1 MILSPGATIG
11 ILGAG
16 QLGRM
21 LAIAALKVGLRAHIF
36 APEPQAPAYDAA
48 AERTIAAYDDEDA
61 LARFAESVDVA
72 TYEFE
77 NVPTETVEFL
87 ARRIPV
93 RPGAR
98 ALALTQDR
106 LVEKA
111 FLRDLG
117 LPTARFTGVEDAGG
131 LARAV
136 AELGR
141 PSILK
146 TRRFGYDG
154 KGQSLIREGSNVSAV
169 HRALG
174 GAPMILEGFVAFE
187 REVSVVAAR
196 SLEGQIV
203 AYDICENEHER
214 HILARTQAPARIA
227 AETGDEA
234 RRIAAQILEALDYVG
249 VLAVELFVTRDRLGC
264 EGLIVNEVAPRVHNS
279 GHWTLDGAQ
288 TSQFEQHIRA
298 IAGWPLGAPTRRG
311 RIEMHNL
318 IGEDAEDWRDI
329 LAQPNLCLH
338 LYGKLEIRPDRKM
351 GHVTR
356 LFPEAPQ
363 RASGAEPSPPPRPG
377 VDASR

>member
-21 LAIAALKVGLRAHIF
+21 LAIAALKLGLRTHIF
-36 APEPQAPAYDAA
+36 APDAEAPAYDAA
-48 AERTIAAYDDEDA
+48 AARTTAAFDDEPA
-61 LARFAESVDVA
+61 LKRFAEAVDIVSF
-72 TYEFE
+72 EFE
-77 NVPTETVEFL
+77 NVPTATVEFL
-87 ARRIPV
+87 AERLPV

-98 ALALTQDR
+98 SLALTQDR
-106 LVEKA
+106 LVEKT

-117 LPTARFTGVEDAGG
+117 LKTAPFVGVDDAGA
-131 LARAV
+131 LVRAV

-154 KGQSLIREGSNVSAV
+154 KGQSLIREGSNVGAV
-169 HRALG
+169 HRTLG
-174 GAPMILEGFVAFE
+174 AAPMILEGFVAFE
-187 REVSVVAAR
+187 REVSLVAAR
-196 SLEGQIV
+196 SLEGEIA
-203 AYDICENEHER
+203 AYDLCENEHER
-214 HILARTQAPARIA
+214 HILARTRVPARVRPETA
-227 AETGDEA
+227 AEAG
-234 RRIAAQILEALDYVG
+234 RIGAAVLQALDHVG
-249 VLAVELFVTRDRLGC
+249 VLAVEMFVVRERDGR

-318 IGEDAEDWRDI
+318 IGGDAEDWRDI
-329 LAQPNLCLH
+329 LAQPDLCLH
-338 LYGKLEIRPDRKM
+338 LYGKLEIRPGRKM

-356 LFPEAPQ
+356 VFPE
-363 RASGAEPSPPPRPG
+363 PPIL
-377 VDASR
+377 

>member
-21 LAIAALKVGLRAHIF
+21 LAIAALKLGLRTHIF
-36 APEPQAPAYDAA
+36 APDAEAPAYDAA
-48 AERTIAAYDDEDA
+48 AARTIAGFDDEEA
-61 LARFAESVDVA
+61 LARFAASVDIV

-77 NVPTETVEFL
+77 SLPTETVEFL
-87 ARRIPV
+87 ATRVPV

-98 ALALTQDR
+98 ALAVTQDR
-106 LVEKA
+106 LMEKA

-117 LPTARFTGVEDAGG
+117 LKTAPFVGVEDAGA
-131 LARAV
+131 LVRAV

-141 PSILK
+141 PAILK

-154 KGQSLIREGSNVSAV
+154 KGQALIREGSNVAAV

-174 GAPMILEGFVAFE
+174 SAPMILEGFVVFE

-196 SLEGQIV
+196 SLEG
-203 AYDICENEHER
+203 DIAAFDLSENEHER
-214 HILARTQAPARIA
+214 HILARSRAPARIA
-227 AETGDEA
+227 AETEVEA
-234 RRIAAQILEALDYVG
+234 QKIATRILEALDYVG
-249 VLAVELFVTRDRLGC
+249 VLAVELFVTRDRQGR
-264 EGLIVNEVAPRVHNS
+264 EGLVVNEVAPRVHNS

-311 RIEMHNL
+311 RVEMHNL

-329 LAQPNLCLH
+329 LAQPDLCLH
-338 LYGKLEIRPDRKM
+338 LYGKLEIRPGRKM

-356 LFPEAPQ
+356 VFPETI
-363 RASGAEPSPPPRPG
+363 
-377 VDASR
+377 

>member
-21 LAIAALKVGLRAHIF
+21 LAMAALKLGLRTHIF
-36 APEPQAPAYDAA
+36 APEAAAPAYDAA
-48 AERTIAAYDDEDA
+48 AGRTVAAFDDEAA
-61 LARFAESVDVA
+61 LARFAEAADIV
-72 TYEFE
+72 TFEFE
-77 NVPTETVEFL
+77 NVPTATIEFL
-87 ARRIPV
+87 VKRVAV
-93 RPGAR
+93 RPGVR

-106 LVEKA
+106 LTEKT

-117 LPTARFTGVEDAGG
+117 LKTAPFMGVEDAGA
-131 LARAV
+131 LVRAV

-141 PSILK
+141 PAILK

-154 KGQSLIREGSNVSAV
+154 KGQSLIREGSNVGAV
-169 HRALG
+169 HRTLG
-174 GAPMILEGFVAFE
+174 AAAMILEGFVAFE

-196 SLEGQIV
+196 SLEGEIV
-203 AYDICENEHER
+203 AYDVSENEHER
-214 HILARTQAPARIA
+214 HILARTRAPARVSPETA
-227 AETGDEA
+227 AEA
-234 RRIAAQILEALDYVG
+234 KRIAGLVLDALEYVG
-249 VLAVELFVTRDRLGC
+249 VLAVEMFVIRDRAGR
-264 EGLIVNEVAPRVHNS
+264 EGLVVNEIAPRVHNS
-279 GHWTLDGAQ
+279 GHWTIEGAQ

-311 RIEMHNL
+311 RAEMHNL

-329 LAQPNLCLH
+329 LAQPDLSLH

-356 LFPEAPQ
+356 IFPETPTF
-363 RASGAEPSPPPRPG
+363 
-377 VDASR
+377 

>member
-11 ILGAG
+11 ILGSG

-21 LAIAALKVGLRAHIF
+21 LAIAALKVGLRTHVY
-36 APEPQAPAYDAA
+36 APEAAAPAYDAA
-48 AERTIAAYDDEDA
+48 AGRTIAPFDDEEA
-61 LARFAESVDVA
+61 LDRFARSVDVV

-77 NVPTETVEFL
+77 NVPTATVDFL
-87 ARRIPV
+87 NQRVPA
-93 RPGAR
+93 RPGVR

-106 LVEKA
+106 LIEKS
-111 FLRDLG
+111 FLRDVG
-117 LPTARFTGVEDAGG
+117 LRTAPFTAVDDAGA

-141 PSILK
+141 PAILK

-196 SLEGQIV
+196 SLEGDIV
-203 AYDICENEHER
+203 AYDLSENEHER
-214 HILARTQAPARIA
+214 HILARTRAPARVS
-227 AETGDEA
+227 AETALEA
-234 RRIAAQILEALDYVG
+234 RRIATIVLEALEYVG
-249 VLAVELFVTRDRLGC
+249 VLAVELFVTRDWNGR
-264 EGLIVNEVAPRVHNS
+264 EGLVVNEIAPRVHNS

-298 IAGWPLGAPTRRG
+298 IAGWPLGAATRRG
-311 RIEMHNL
+311 RVEMHHL

-329 LAQPNLCLH
+329 LAQPDLCLH
-338 LYGKLEIRPDRKM
+338 LYGKLEIRADRKM

-356 LFPEAPQ
+356 VFPET
-363 RASGAEPSPPPRPG
+363 PG
-377 VDASR
+377 DG

>member
-1 MILSPGATIG
+1 MILVPGATIG

-21 LAIAALKVGLRAHIF
+21 LAIAALKVGLRTHIF
-36 APEPQAPAYDAA
+36 APEPEAPAYDAA
-48 AERTIAAYDDEDA
+48 AGRTVAPYDDEQA
-61 LARFAESVDVA
+61 LAHFAEAVDVA

-77 NVPTETVEFL
+77 NVPTATVEFL
-87 ARRIPV
+87 ARRVPV

-106 LVEKA
+106 LVEKT

-117 LPTARFTGVEDAGG
+117 LPSARFTGVEDAGA

-169 HRALG
+169 HRTLG
-174 GAPMILEGFVAFE
+174 GAPMILESFVAFE

-196 SLEGQIV
+196 SLEGEIV
-203 AYDICENEHER
+203 AYDLSENEHER
-214 HILARTQAPARIA
+214 HILARTRAPARIA
-227 AETGDEA
+227 PETAEEA
-234 RRIAAQILEALDYVG
+234 QRVAAKILEALDYVG
-249 VLAVELFVTRDRLGC
+249 VLAVELFVTRDRQGR
-264 EGLIVNEVAPRVHNS
+264 EGLIINEVAPRVHNS

-311 RIEMHNL
+311 RVEMHNL
-318 IGEDAEDWRDI
+318 IGEDAEEWRDI
-329 LAQPNLCLH
+329 LAQPDLCLH

-356 LFPEAPQ
+356 VFPKTPESA
-363 RASGAEPSPPPRPG
+363 
-377 VDASR
+377 